1 MRPPHHDGA
10 VSDLIARAHVQ
21 RKQVGKAL
29 TVSSPSAASKSSM
42 SATAAATAARSVARA
57 ARSSSMSSG
66 GGARAPASAR
76 SKCSLDSA
84 VPPLASSYADPRRGR
99 WPLWEGDDEAGVAV
113 SLELAGEAL
122 AMASSRSCA
131 TRDSAASNS
140 CTCVC
145 VCVCV
150 WVYVCVCVCVCD
162 G

>member
-1 MRPPHHDGA
+1 
-10 VSDLIARAHVQ
+10 
-21 RKQVGKAL
+21 
-29 TVSSPSAASKSSM
+29 
-42 SATAAATAARSVARA
+42 
-57 ARSSSMSSG
+57 MSSG

-113 SLELAGEAL
+113 SLGLAGEAL

-150 WVYVCVCVCVCD
+150 WVYVCVCVCVRRLKQAASLSATTSDPALPRPAAYLCL
-162 G
+162 